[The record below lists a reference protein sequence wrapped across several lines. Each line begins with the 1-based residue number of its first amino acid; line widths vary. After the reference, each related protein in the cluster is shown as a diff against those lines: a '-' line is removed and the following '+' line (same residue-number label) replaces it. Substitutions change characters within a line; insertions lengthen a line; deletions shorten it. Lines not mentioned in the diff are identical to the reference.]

1 MTRRDI
7 NRLWS
12 RLQGGQHIEVRR
24 NDGEMIGLIVK
35 ASDGFIHYRHY
46 GQSAVKNTPER
57 LAWVIENIFTTYK
70 SLENY
75 ISA

>member
-1 MTRRDI
+1 
-7 NRLWS
+7 
-12 RLQGGQHIEVRR
+12 
-24 NDGEMIGLIVK
+24 MIGLIVK

-57 LAWVIENIFTTYK
+57 LAWIIENIFKTYDNPA
-70 SLENY
+70 NY